1 MTIFVEGV
9 RGTGIANRIPF
20 WTSTTDIGA
29 DAVITDGAGGWSS
42 IVFASFGAQPAA
54 TGALRLTNNTSLS
67 IRNAADTD
75 DARMVILLA
84 NGNTEFGDVAQTVLA
99 TVQGFSGVNLTTA
112 AGARVEVSST
122 RINHVVP
129 LNIDDTVATEMGLAS
144 ANGILDLRLGG
155 AGGGATRPTFV
166 RIDAA
171 TLVQIETVG
180 ANRIQ
185 FSAALA
191 FFSVPNLSFS
201 SGVIDVV
208 IRHQATAVASGGSL
222 SVIARDTSQAGSTG
236 ASLVERSGDGVDADG
251 AVSISMG
258 TTTSLLATDDSANL
272 QLGGLLAAGTRPG
285 KVTVDPQTIFDVA
298 IAGASVFDARVDKVD
313 CKEPFF
319 RSANGSFVEETLAAG
334 RTIVETTDPD
344 TLLLD
349 PNGVDRLVTL
359 PAEAASDG
367 LFYWIRNT
375 GIVAANLDV
384 QDDTPTAIVSI
395 PNGSGALLKCDGV
408 AWRQSGGERLTTL
421 HALIEDRAPDES
433 TASDTFVTLASAA
446 ATTFSGRPLLCF
458 VSVMLFPTVAN
469 TGVQFAIQIDA
480 GADAVASQMLLQ
492 ETEHSAVP
500 GQVIV
505 TPTAGSHTL
514 RIRWRRMG
522 GAGTLTLDANDQ
534 ILLHAIEL

>member
-42 IVFASFGAQPAA
+42 IVFASFGATPSL
-54 TGALRLTNNTSLS
+54 TGEIRLANNTSLRY
-67 IRNAADTD
+67 RNGADTSD
-75 DARMVILLA
+75 IQCVHMSGANTLTLGNTLTGNTTLNSGPAGILL
-84 NGNTEFGDVAQTVLA
+84 NT
-99 TVQGFSGVNLTTA
+99 VNVP
-112 AGARVEVSST
+112 RVEINAT
-122 RINHVVP
+122 RANFALS
-129 LNIDDTVATEMGLAS
+129 LNIDDTAATEMGLAG
-144 ANGILDLRLGG
+144 AVGVLDLRLGG
-155 AGGGATRPTFV
+155 AAGGATRPTFV
-166 RIDAA
+166 RIDAG
-171 TLVQIETVG
+171 TLVQLETVG
-180 ANRIQ
+180 ANRFQ
-185 FSAALA
+185 FSSSQFLL
-191 FFSVPNLSFS
+191 SVVNQSFS
-201 SGVIDVV
+201 SGVGTVLIQ
-208 IRHQATAVASGGSL
+208 HQATAVASGGTFSI
-222 SVIARDTSQAGSTG
+222 VARDSTQAGSTG
-236 ASLVERSGDGVDADG
+236 ASLIERSGDGLVADG
-251 AVSISMG
+251 EVLLSKG
-258 TTTSLLATDDSANL
+258 TTTSLLGTADGL
-272 QLGGLLAAGTRPG
+272 LELGGLRAAGARPANI
-285 KVTVDPQTIFDVA
+285 TIAPQTLFDVT

-313 CKEPFF
+313 CKEPLF
-319 RSANGSFVEETLAAG
+319 RSANGSFVEETLTAG

-395 PNGSGALLKCDGV
+395 PNGSGALLKCNGV

-421 HALIEDRAPDES
+421 HALIEDRAPVES